1 MSFARILRSS
11 ALMGGAQVVVLAAGF
26 LRSKVVALTVGVS
39 GVGLVGV
46 FSVFT
51 SSIASVAGWGL
62 GTAAVR
68 VIASADETNKPRKI
82 AAVRR
87 LGVMLSGLG
96 LLLALALFWPAAAMT
111 FTGQQYLLELVIVG
125 LAVPCMIA
133 STAWSAILQA
143 SGDVKHLAKIQIL
156 GAVAG
161 IVLGLPAIYVWGSL
175 GIALSVLFAA
185 AVSAAALW
193 QAARKLSPPVSST
206 FTDSNDI
213 RELVKL
219 GGALVFIGWAGHFS
233 AYIVRIIIIRSAGL
247 DAAGYYQAA
256 FAISGSLPGFIFAAM
271 GTDFFPRI
279 SAAKTS
285 AEANELLERQIQ
297 AGLLLGVPLIAILLT
312 LGRPCMHLLYE
323 RSFDPAL
330 PLLTWMTWGVFF
342 RLISWPLGFWLMARS
357 SPKTVIVVEC
367 LGNGLS
373 IVLPLLLMP
382 IFGLVGAAVAFFI
395 GCLAYAVIVI
405 VAYRL
410 KSGHWPALNAAIW
423 VLASAAILL
432 AAQAWSASQVST
444 YSAAA
449 PAACIGV
456 FCAWR
461 CLKALNR

>member
-11 ALMGGAQVVVLAAGF
+11 AIMGGAQVVVLAAGF
-26 LRSKVVALTVGVS
+26 VRSKVVALTVGVS

-51 SSIASVAGWGL
+51 TSIASVAGWGL

-68 VIASADETNKPRKI
+68 VIASADEAHKPGKI

-87 LGVMLSGLG
+87 LGAILSGLG
-96 LLLALALFWPAAAMT
+96 LLLALGLFWPAAAIT

-143 SGDVKHLAKIQIL
+143 SGAVKQLAKIQIL

-161 IVLGLPAIYVWGSL
+161 IVLGLPVIYVWGSL
-175 GIALSVLFAA
+175 GIALSVLIAA
-185 AVSAAALW
+185 VVSAAALW
-193 QAARKLSPPVSST
+193 QAAHKLSPPDSST
-206 FTDSNDI
+206 FTDSNDL

-285 AEANELLERQIQ
+285 SEANELLERQIQ

-312 LGRPCMHLLYE
+312 LGRPCVHLLYE
-323 RSFDPAL
+323 RGFDPAL
-330 PLLTWMTWGVFF
+330 PLLAWMTWGVFF

-357 SPKTVIVVEC
+357 SPKTVIAVEC

-382 IFGLVGAAVAFFI
+382 TFGLVGAAIAFFI
-395 GCLAYAVIVI
+395 GCLVYAIIV
-405 VAYRL
+405 VVTYRL
-410 KSGHWPALNAAIW
+410 KSGHWPALHAALW
-423 VLASAAILL
+423 AVLSAAVLL
-432 AAQAWSASQVST
+432 AAQAWSACQDSVYAGLVPVALT
-444 YSAAA
+444 GA
-449 PAACIGV
+449 
-456 FCAWR
+456 FCGWK
-461 CLKALNR
+461 CLKAIRP

>member
-26 LRSKVVALTVGVS
+26 LRSKVVALTVGAS

-46 FSVFT
+46 FSAFT
-51 SSIASVAGWGL
+51 SSITSVAGWGL

-68 VIASADETNKPRKI
+68 VIASADETNMPRKI

-87 LGVMLSGLG
+87 LGVILSGLG

-133 STAWSAILQA
+133 STAWSAILQS

-206 FTDSNDI
+206 FTDSNDV

-285 AEANELLERQIQ
+285 VEANELLERQIQ

-373 IVLPLLLMP
+373 IILPLLLMP
-382 IFGLVGAAVAFFI
+382 IFGLAGAAVAFFS

-405 VAYRL
+405 VTYRL
-410 KSGHWPALNAAIW
+410 KSGHWPALHAAIW
-423 VLASAAILL
+423 ALVSAAVLL
-432 AAQAWSASQVST
+432 AAQAWSASQDSNFL
-444 YSAAA
+444 AAA
-449 PAACIGV
+449 PAACVGAICG
-456 FCAWR
+456 WK
-461 CLKALNR
+461 CLKLLNR

>member
-68 VIASADETNKPRKI
+68 VIASANETNKPGKI

-87 LGVMLSGLG
+87 LGVILSGLG

-206 FTDSNDI
+206 FTDSNDV
-213 RELVKL
+213 RELLKL

-271 GTDFFPRI
+271 GADFFPRI
-279 SAAKTS
+279 SAAKNS
-285 AEANELLERQIQ
+285 IEANELVERQIQ
-297 AGLLLGVPLIAILLT
+297 AGLLLGAPFIAGLLT
-312 LGRPCMHLLYE
+312 LGRPCLHFLYE
-323 RSFDPAL
+323 TSFDPAL
-330 PLLTWMTWGVFF
+330 PLLSWMTWGIYF
-342 RLISWPLGFWLMARS
+342 RLISWPLGFWLLARN
-357 SPKTVIVVEC
+357 SPKAVIAVEC

-373 IVLPLLLMP
+373 IILPLLLMP
-382 IFGLVGAAVAFFI
+382 VFGIVGAAMAFFW
-395 GCLAYAVIVI
+395 GCFAYTIIIIAT
-405 VAYRL
+405 YRL
-410 KSGHWPALNAAIW
+410 KSGSWPAPRAARWAVI
-423 VLASAAILL
+423 SAAVLL
-432 AAQAWSASQVST
+432 AAQAWSAGQDSV
-444 YSAAA
+444 YAGLVPVAI
-449 PAACIGV
+449 IGA
-456 FCAWR
+456 FCGWK
-461 CLKALNR
+461 CLKAIRP

>member
-1 MSFARILRSS
+1 
-11 ALMGGAQVVVLAAGF
+11 MGGAQVVVLAAGF
-26 LRSKVVALTVGVS
+26 IRSKVVALTVGAS

-68 VIASADETNKPRKI
+68 VIASADETNKPGKI

-87 LGVMLSGLG
+87 LGVILSGLG

-111 FTGQQYLLELVIVG
+111 FTGQQYLLELAIVG
-125 LAVPCMIA
+125 LAVPFMIA

-143 SGDVKHLAKIQIL
+143 GGNVKYLAKIQIL

-161 IVLGLPAIYVWGSL
+161 IVIGLPAIYVWGSL
-175 GIALSVLFAA
+175 GIALSVFFAA
-185 AVSAAALW
+185 AVSGAALW
-193 QAARKLSPPVSST
+193 KAARNLSPPVSSI
-206 FTDSNDI
+206 FTDSNDV

-285 AEANELLERQIQ
+285 VEANELLERQIQ
-297 AGLLLGVPLIAILLT
+297 AGLLLGVPLIAMLLT
-312 LGRPCMHLLYE
+312 LGRPCMYLLYE

-342 RLISWPLGFWLMARS
+342 RLISWPLGFWLIARS

-382 IFGLVGAAVAFFI
+382 IFGMVGAAVAFFI
-395 GCLAYAVIVI
+395 GCLAYTVIVI
-405 VAYRL
+405 VTYRL
-410 KSGHWPALNAAIW
+410 KSGHWPALHAAIW
-423 VLASAAILL
+423 ALVSAAVLL

-449 PAACIGV
+449 PAASIGV

>member
-1 MSFARILRSS
+1 
-11 ALMGGAQVVVLAAGF
+11 MGSEMCI
-26 LRSKVVALTVGVS
+26 R
-39 GVGLVGV
+39 
-46 FSVFT
+46 
-51 SSIASVAGWGL
+51 
-62 GTAAVR
+62 
-68 VIASADETNKPRKI
+68 
-82 AAVRR
+82 
-87 LGVMLSGLG
+87 
-96 LLLALALFWPAAAMT
+96 
-111 FTGQQYLLELVIVG
+111 
-125 LAVPCMIA
+125 
-133 STAWSAILQA
+133 
-143 SGDVKHLAKIQIL
+143 
-156 GAVAG
+156 
-161 IVLGLPAIYVWGSL
+161 
-175 GIALSVLFAA
+175 
-185 AVSAAALW
+185 
-193 QAARKLSPPVSST
+193 
-206 FTDSNDI
+206 DS
-213 RELVKL
+213 
-219 GGALVFIGWAGHFS
+219 
-233 AYIVRIIIIRSAGL
+233 IIIIRSAGL

-297 AGLLLGVPLIAILLT
+297 AGLLLGAPLIAILLT
-312 LGRPCMHLLYE
+312 FGRPCMHLLYE

-456 FCAWR
+456 FCAWS

>member
-46 FSVFT
+46 FSAFT

-68 VIASADETNKPRKI
+68 VIASADETNKPGKI

-87 LGVMLSGLG
+87 LGVILSGLG

-193 QAARKLSPPVSST
+193 QAA
-206 FTDSNDI
+206 
-213 RELVKL
+213 
-219 GGALVFIGWAGHFS
+219 
-233 AYIVRIIIIRSAGL
+233 
-247 DAAGYYQAA
+247 
-256 FAISGSLPGFIFAAM
+256 
-271 GTDFFPRI
+271 
-279 SAAKTS
+279 
-285 AEANELLERQIQ
+285 
-297 AGLLLGVPLIAILLT
+297 
-312 LGRPCMHLLYE
+312 
-323 RSFDPAL
+323 
-330 PLLTWMTWGVFF
+330 
-342 RLISWPLGFWLMARS
+342 
-357 SPKTVIVVEC
+357 
-367 LGNGLS
+367 
-373 IVLPLLLMP
+373 
-382 IFGLVGAAVAFFI
+382 
-395 GCLAYAVIVI
+395 
-405 VAYRL
+405 
-410 KSGHWPALNAAIW
+410 
-423 VLASAAILL
+423 
-432 AAQAWSASQVST
+432 
-444 YSAAA
+444 
-449 PAACIGV
+449 
-456 FCAWR
+456 
-461 CLKALNR
+461 